1 MTVAAHL
8 AELSEKHRMLDQKIQ
23 EETSRPAADETRISQ
38 WKREKLRL
46 KDEMTKLQ
54 RANGQFRH

>member
-8 AELSEKHRMLDQKIQ
+8 AELSEKHRMLDLKIQ
-23 EETSRPAADETRISQ
+23 EEMARPAADDARIRQ

-54 RANGQFRH
+54 RANGHIRH